1 MASMAEGQLA
11 FEGTASDFQTL
22 EVKIYRTIEL
32 LKAARAQKAATEM
45 ELATTREL
53 LEMQTAE
60 NEAVRNQLHA
70 LQEERADLRTR
81 VENLLGDVDA
91 ILEQ

>member
-1 MASMAEGQLA
+1 MASMAEGQLT

-32 LKAARAQKAATEM
+32 LKAARAQKAATEL

-81 VENLLGDVDA
+81 VEKLLGDVDA